1 MPAKKRY
8 GYRRKPRASLK
19 NIPKSPSQRH
29 ESVRWSTVTIRSE
42 HYAMLRELCEY
53 YRYTIGNVTM
63 MLIEE
68 RFNELLEKQQEQE
81 AIEEEARRVI
91 NRP

>member
-1 MPAKKRY
+1 MPAKRKY

-19 NIPKSPSQRH
+19 NVPKSPSTRP
-29 ESVRWSTVTIRSE
+29 SNVRWSTVTIRSE

-53 YRYTIGNVTM
+53 YRYTIGSVAM

-68 RFNELLEKQQEQE
+68 RFNELLAKQQEEE
-81 AIEEEARRVI
+81 ANEEEVRRVT